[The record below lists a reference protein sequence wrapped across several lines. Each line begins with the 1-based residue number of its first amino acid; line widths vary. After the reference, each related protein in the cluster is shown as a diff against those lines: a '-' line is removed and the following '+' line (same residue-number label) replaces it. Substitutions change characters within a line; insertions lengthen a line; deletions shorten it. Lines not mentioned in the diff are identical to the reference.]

1 MSQLG
6 KVVVAGEEDSDSSDE
21 EFTPTSTWGTGTI
34 RAGEDDDESEEEEE
48 EEDEEEEEEFATKE
62 IERPGASSKTTT
74 KESSENESESDSDIP
89 TPKWPTTASES
100 ISAAAAASPFSPVV
114 RQYTF
119 SKAEVKLKQHTVN
132 LGRRV
137 AFNYI
142 SPVEGV
148 HNALMSYCHNLSAS
162 TTATNNIY
170 SSFNNLS
177 ASLSF
182 IAAQEI
188 TCGDMTSFF
197 APQHS

>member
-119 SKAEVKLKQHTVN
+119 SKAEVKLSMLKNWIPCCVPFLSNTLEQHTVN

-162 TTATNNIY
+162 TTATNVCG
-170 SSFNNLS
+170 FNPSVYNL
-177 ASLSF
+177 LLLY
-182 IAAQEI
+182 
-188 TCGDMTSFF
+188 
-197 APQHS
+197 